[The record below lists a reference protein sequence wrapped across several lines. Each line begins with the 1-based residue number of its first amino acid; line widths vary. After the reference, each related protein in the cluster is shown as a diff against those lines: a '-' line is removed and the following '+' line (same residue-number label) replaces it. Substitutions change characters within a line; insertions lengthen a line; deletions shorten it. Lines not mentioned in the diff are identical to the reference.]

1 MIISILAEDFSED
14 SEIFLIG
21 VRGISTIKIWKLWD
35 FENESIMLKDFI
47 EYFTGIDDKIIIGY
61 NILKFDILKL
71 ALNSKGLE
79 NFGKFF
85 KKLNISNIVDL
96 FVILTFL
103 NKGVIKGLN
112 SYCEEYGIQKR
123 ITNERDFLRLY
134 KEKRYEELVKVF
146 SDKLDAINELF
157 LKMWD
162 KAKKGIEF

>member
-1 MIISILAEDFSED
+1 MIISILAKDYSEN
-14 SEIFLIG
+14 SEVFLIG
-21 VRGISTIKIWKLWD
+21 VRGISTTKIWKLWD
-35 FENESIMLKDFI
+35 FENESEMLKDFI

-103 NKGVIKGLN
+103 NKGMIKGLN
-112 SYCEEYGIQKR
+112 SYCEQYDIQKR
-123 ITNERDFLRLY
+123 ITSERDLLNLY
-134 KEKRYEELVKVF
+134 KDKRYEELVKLF
-146 SDKLDAINELF
+146 SEKLDAINELF

-162 KAKKGIEF
+162 KAKHGIVF